1 MTEGS
6 RELVLKRIRASLKS
20 TGHLFREK
28 RAARPDVLMT
38 VAPVEGSPK
47 ELAEQFGANLAEISG
62 TYEIVES
69 PDKVPGR
76 VLARILDWLPESA
89 EMPIKVLSWAA
100 NDIPVGIL
108 ESRLRDSGI
117 SMVTPTDLHNEHIR
131 SEAAAIDI
139 GITSVDAAFACT
151 GSMVLAAGV
160 GRNRAAALLPLQH
173 IAVIPFS
180 RIYPT
185 FEAWIHSMRKAG
197 ELESFLRDNGQVAF
211 ITGPS
216 KTADIELTLTLGV
229 HGPKEVHTVIF
240 DDA

>member
-1 MTEGS
+1 VTEGS
-6 RELVLKRIRASLKS
+6 RELILERIRAFLNR

-28 RAARPDVLMT
+28 RAERPDVLMT
-38 VAPVEGSPK
+38 VAPVEGNPK

-69 PDKVPGR
+69 PDQVPDQ

-89 EMPIKVLSWAA
+89 KMPIKVLSWAA

-117 SMVTPTDLHNEHIR
+117 SLVAPTDLHNEHIR

-139 GITSVDAAFACT
+139 GITSVDAAFAST
-151 GSMVLAAGV
+151 GSIALAAGV

-197 ELESFLRDNGQVAF
+197 ELESFLRDSGQVAF
-211 ITGPS
+211 VTGPS

-229 HGPKEVHTVIF
+229 HGPKEVHTIIF